1 VRIVAIETS
10 TDTASLACWS
20 EGALVWGE
28 DFPAKRSLCADLAP
42 RLAVGLGAMGGVDRI
57 VVGLGPGSY
66 AGVRIAI
73 ATAMGLQA
81 ALGCE
86 LLGVPSAVAMQPF
99 GAHFTVAGDARRGT
113 WYFSEVR
120 EGRCVVGPEL
130 LDSMERLLAKVAE
143 SGVPLVVAENAG
155 WCGSALVALPRASI
169 LAQAVAAGAGIVQ
182 VGSLEPLYLRDAHI
196 TRPKPASPLNP

>member
-1 VRIVAIETS
+1 MRILAIETS
-10 TDTASLACWS
+10 TDTASLAGWCA
-20 EGALVWGE
+20 GGLVWGE
-28 DFPAKRSLCADLAP
+28 DFPAKRSLCADLAQ
-42 RLAVGLGAMGGVDRI
+42 RIAAGLDVVGGVDRI

-86 LLGVPSAVAMQPF
+86 LVGVPSAVAMQAI
-99 GAHFTVAGDARRGT
+99 GTHFTVAGDARRGT
-113 WYFSEVR
+113 WYFSEVK

-130 LDSMERLLAKVAE
+130 LDSMERLLEKVTN
-143 SGVPLVVAENAG
+143 SGVPLVLAENAS
-155 WCGSALVALPRASI
+155 WCQGALFALPKASV
-169 LAQAVAAGAGIVQ
+169 LAQAAAAGVGIVQ

-196 TRPKPASPLNP
+196 TRPTLV

>member
-1 VRIVAIETS
+1 MRILAIETS
-10 TDTASLACWS
+10 TDTASLACWCA
-20 EGALVWGE
+20 GALVWGE

-42 RLAVGLGAMGGVDRI
+42 RLALGLGAMGGVDRV

-86 LLGVPSAVAMQPF
+86 LVGVPSAVAMQSL

-113 WYFSEVR
+113 WYFSEVN
-120 EGRCVVGPEL
+120 EGRCVVGPDL
-130 LDSMERLLAKVAE
+130 LDSMERLLAKVADA
-143 SGVPLVVAENAG
+143 GVPLVVGENAE
-155 WCGSALVALPRASI
+155 WCGSALFALPQASV
-169 LAQAVAAGAGIVQ
+169 LAQAAAAGVGIVQ

-196 TRPKPASPLNP
+196 TRPKLV